1 MRAFLSRWQNM
12 VALAIVLFFVAVAVA
27 APWLSPPDDPENPS
41 PFRVAGRLTDQL
53 PRPPSPE
60 APLGT
65 MPGQLDIYHTLVW
78 GTRSALRFGLIV
90 ALITASL
97 GVLVGAVSGYLG
109 GPINGVT
116 MRVTDAFLTFP
127 VIAGVWLFRQIMLPP
142 RTESAPT
149 WIQKTMV
156 DLSVDPIMLTLI
168 LFSWM
173 AYARII
179 NANMAQLKKSEY
191 VTAARCVG
199 AGNTRIIFR
208 HLLPNAVA
216 PAIVLV
222 ARDIGAVVVL
232 EAAFTFIG
240 IGNST
245 EWSALLASG
254 RDYVIG
260 MGGNP
265 LAYWWVFVPVTM
277 TLVLFGVGWNLLGD
291 GLNDTLNP
299 RSAR

>member
-1 MRAFLSRWQNM
+1 M
-12 VALAIVLFFVAVAVA
+12 VALGIVVFFVVVAIV
-27 APWLSPPDDPENPS
+27 APWLSPPDDPDHPS
-41 PFRVAGRLTDQL
+41 PFRVAGRSSDQL
-53 PRPPSPE
+53 PRPPSTQ

-78 GTRSALRFGLIV
+78 GTRSVLRFGLIV
-90 ALITASL
+90 ALSTAFV

-109 GPINGVT
+109 GPINGIT

-127 VIAGVWLFRQIMLPP
+127 VIAGVWLFQQLMLPP
-142 RTESAPT
+142 RTESPPT
-149 WIQKTMV
+149 WLQKTM
-156 DLSVDPIMLTLI
+156 LNLKVDPVMLTLI

-179 NANMAQLKKSEY
+179 NANMVQLKKTEY
-191 VTAARCVG
+191 VTAARSIG
-199 AGNTRIIFR
+199 AGNVRIIRR
-208 HLLPNAVA
+208 HLLPNALA
-216 PAIVLV
+216 PALVLV

-240 IGNST
+240 IGGST
-245 EWSALLASG
+245 EWSILLASG

-265 LAYWWVFVPVTM
+265 LAYWWVFVPVT
-277 TLVLFGVGWNLLGD
+277 LSLILFAIGWNLLGD
-291 GLNDTLNP
+291 GLNDMLNP
-299 RSAR
+299 RSGR